1 MRSLHCFGFTAALY
15 TAFLVLSGCASLGLA
30 PASSFSDR
38 LAYAVGTHTAVLTAA
53 TQSLEAGEIGTEDA
67 TRVLKVA
74 DESRKALDAARIA
87 SDAGD
92 VSTAEG
98 RLQLATAL
106 LTELQTYLR
115 SHP

>member
-1 MRSLHCFGFTAALY
+1 MKLKLSIIPLL
-15 TAFLVLSGCASLGLA
+15 LVLSACASFGLA

-38 LAYAVGTHTAVLTAA
+38 LAYSYGTHTAVLTAA
-53 TQSLEAGEIGTEDA
+53 TDSLEAGEIGSEDA
-67 TRVLKVA
+67 ARVLKVA
-74 DESRKALDAARIA
+74 DEARRALDAARIA
-87 SDAGD
+87 SNAGD

-115 SHP
+115 THP